1 MDLTQLRY
9 FQAVAE
15 AGSITAA
22 AHLLG
27 ITQPTLTAAIQQME
41 KRLGTKL
48 LLRGRSGIQLT
59 ATGEALRRHAAAV
72 HAQLDQAEQEIR
84 ALQDEEV
91 GNFVLGCHESLGAYF
106 LPSFLPFF
114 LRTAP
119 RISLTLWNGASSAV
133 RDAVADRKVHFGL
146 VVNPR
151 PHPDLVFVPLFHDA
165 MDVFVAA
172 EGAPAEGDV
181 EAAHARLRTGPLIYA
196 PRVLQC
202 QELLER
208 LAAKS
213 LLPERLLPCGDL
225 ELVKSLALSGLG
237 VALLP
242 RRVAAYWQQGRLRRL
257 HPALPYFEDTI
268 TLLYHSD
275 GHRTR
280 AARRLKEALVEHGH
294 KLEEETAGAR

>member
-9 FQAVAE
+9 FKAVAE

-22 AHLLG
+22 AHVLG

-41 KRLGTKL
+41 KQLDTKL

-59 ATGEALRRHAAAV
+59 ATGEALRRHAATV
-72 HAQLDQAEQEIR
+72 HALLEQAEQEIR
-84 ALQDEEV
+84 ALQDEDV

-106 LPSFLPFF
+106 LPSFLPAF
-114 LRTAP
+114 LQSAP
-119 RISLTLWNGASSAV
+119 RITLTLWNGTSSAV
-133 RDAVADRKVHFGL
+133 QDAVVERKVHFGL

-165 MDVFVAA
+165 MDVFVAT
-172 EGAPAEGDV
+172 EGAPPEGNLD
-181 EAAHARLRTGPLIYA
+181 AAQARLGKGPLIYA

-208 LAAKS
+208 LAARS

-225 ELVKSLALSGLG
+225 ELVKSLALSGMG

-242 RRVAAYWQQGRLRRL
+242 RRVADYWQPGRLRRL
-257 HPALPYFEDTI
+257 HPTMPNFEDTI
-268 TLLYHSD
+268 TLVYHSD

-280 AARRLKEALVEHGH
+280 AARRLKEALVEHGQ
-294 KLEEETAGAR
+294 KLEAATATG

>member
-1 MDLTQLRY
+1 MDLTHLRY
-9 FQAVAE
+9 FKAVAE

-22 AHLLG
+22 AHALG

-72 HAQLDQAEQEIR
+72 HAQIDQAEQEIR
-84 ALQDEEV
+84 ALQDEDV

-106 LPSFLPFF
+106 LPSFLPAF
-114 LRTAP
+114 LREAP
-119 RISLTLWNGASSAV
+119 RISLTLWNGTSPGV
-133 RDAVADRKVHFGL
+133 RDAVAERKVHFGL

-165 MDVFVAA
+165 MDVFVAT
-172 EGAPAEGDV
+172 EGAPPEGDV
-181 EAAHARLRTGPLIYA
+181 EAAHARLKDGPLIYA

-208 LAAKS
+208 LAGRR

-225 ELVKSLALSGLG
+225 ELVKSLALSGMG

-257 HPALPYFEDTI
+257 HPTMPYFEDTI
-268 TLLYHSD
+268 TLVYHSD

-280 AARRLKEALVEHGH
+280 AARRLKEALVEHGQ
-294 KLEEETAGAR
+294 KLEAETAAG

>member
-9 FQAVAE
+9 FKAVAE

-22 AHLLG
+22 AHVLG

-59 ATGEALRRHAAAV
+59 ATGEALRRHAATV
-72 HAQLDQAEQEIR
+72 HALLEQAEQEIR

-106 LPSFLPFF
+106 LPSFLPAF
-114 LRTAP
+114 LRSSP
-119 RISLTLWNGASSAV
+119 RITLTLWNGTSSAV
-133 RDAVADRKVHFGL
+133 RDAVAERNVHFGL

-165 MDVFVAA
+165 MDVFVAT
-172 EGAPAEGDV
+172 EGAPPEGDLS
-181 EAAHARLRTGPLIYA
+181 ATHARLGEGPLIYA

-208 LAAKS
+208 LAARG

-225 ELVKSLALSGLG
+225 ELVKSLALSGMG
-237 VALLP
+237 VGLLP
-242 RRVAAYWQQGRLRRL
+242 RRVAAYWQPGRLRRL
-257 HPALPYFEDTI
+257 HPTMPYFEDTI
-268 TLLYHSD
+268 TLVYHSD

-280 AARRLKEALVEHGH
+280 AARHFKEALVEHGQ
-294 KLEEETAGAR
+294 KLEAETATG